1 MTLNND
7 ALIKKDRLRFTKNK
21 LSANLTYLS
30 IVLNCLYFVSIYSSD
45 RGNYYYKWLIGISV
59 VYNLLFM
66 LFSFLASE
74 GVKEYKMSYSY
85 LLAALGMGQIVR
97 IFILPM
103 QAHND
108 VLSIAADTTSGA
120 EQAMVVQ
127 SVGEKVMSDGQF
139 IYCISLLIASAT
151 LCIIAAVVGM
161 IKSATLAAHVAE
173 LEKRSKGSKS

>member
-7 ALIKKDRLRFTKNK
+7 ALIKRDRLRFTKNK
-21 LSANLTYLS
+21 LSATLTYLS
-30 IVLNCLYFVSIYSSD
+30 IVLDCLYFVSIYSSNK
-45 RGNYYYKWLIGISV
+45 GNYYYTWLMGVSV
-59 VYNLLFM
+59 VYNLLFL

-74 GVKEYKMSYSY
+74 GVKEYKMGYSY
-85 LLAALGMGQIVR
+85 FLAVLGMGQIAR

-103 QAHND
+103 QAHNAT
-108 VLSIAADTTSGA
+108 LSAAATTSGA
-120 EQAMVVQ
+120 EEVAQA
-127 SVGEKVMSDGQF
+127 VGEKVMSDGQF
-139 IYCISLLIASAT
+139 IYCISLLIGSAA

>member
-21 LSANLTYLS
+21 MSANLTYLS
-30 IVLNCLYFVSIYSSD
+30 IVLDCLYFVSIYSSN
-45 RGNYYYKWLIGISV
+45 RGNYYYKWLIGVSV
-59 VYNLLFM
+59 VYNLLFL

-85 LLAALGMGQIVR
+85 LLAVLGMGQIAR

-103 QAHND
+103 QAHRD
-108 VLSIAADTTSGA
+108 TLSVATTSGA
-120 EQAMVVQ
+120 EEVVQ
-127 SVGEKVMSDGQF
+127 AVGEKVMSDGQF
-139 IYCISLLIASAT
+139 IYCVSLLIGSAA